1 MRPPP
6 PPSGRGPGKG
16 GDRHEIFL
24 DTANLDEIRQGV
36 SFGVIDGITTNPT
49 LVAKEKRPFRE
60 HVIEICNIV
69 KNGEISAEVVS
80 TDTAGILREAREIA
94 TWHPNVIVKIPTIP
108 DGVRALS
115 ILSKEDIRV
124 NMTLVFS
131 APQALIVAKAGA
143 YFVSPFLGRL
153 DDIASDGLTLLRE
166 IMDIYKAYNYP
177 TQVLAA
183 SLRHPLHVVA
193 AARMGAH
200 IGTMPYKVFEQLF
213 KHPLTDRGLEGFLKD
228 WEKARETMGDVFRAR
243 CRAQSERVEA
253 LGNRLADRCGS
264 RGGGRGR
271 CRRGLAAQFSESR
284 KTRKTKS
291 AAAVFN

>member
-1 MRPPP
+1 M
-6 PPSGRGPGKG
+6 KF
-16 GDRHEIFL
+16 FL
-24 DTANLDEIRQGV
+24 DTANLEEIRQGV

-60 HVIEICNIV
+60 HIIEICNLV
-69 KNGEISAEVVS
+69 KDGAISAEVVS
-80 TDTAGILREAREIA
+80 TDTAGILREGREIA
-94 TWHPNVIVKIPTIP
+94 KWHPNVIVKIPTIP

-115 ILSKEDIRV
+115 ILSKEGIRV

-143 YFVSPFLGRL
+143 YFVSPFVGRL
-153 DDIASDGLTLLRE
+153 DDIGSDGLTLLRE

-183 SLRHPLHVVA
+183 SLRHPLHVIA

-200 IGTMPYKVFEQLF
+200 IGTMPYKVFEMLF

-228 WEKARETMGDVFRAR
+228 WEKARETLGDVFKPAS
-243 CRAQSERVEA
+243 ASSS
-253 LGNRLADRCGS
+253 S
-264 RGGGRGR
+264 R
-271 CRRGLAAQFSESR
+271 
-284 KTRKTKS
+284 
-291 AAAVFN
+291 

>member
-1 MRPPP
+1 M
-6 PPSGRGPGKG
+6 KF
-16 GDRHEIFL
+16 FL

-36 SFGVIDGITTNPT
+36 SLGVIDGITTNPT

-60 HVIEICNIV
+60 HIVEICNIV
-69 KNGEISAEVVS
+69 KDGVVSAEVVS

-115 ILSKEDIRV
+115 ILSKEGIRV

-153 DDIASDGLTLLRE
+153 DDIGADGLELLRE
-166 IMDIYKAYNYP
+166 IMDIYKAYNYS

-183 SLRHPLHVVA
+183 SLRHPLHVIT

-200 IGTMPYKVFEQLF
+200 IGTMPFKVFEQLF
-213 KHPLTDRGLEGFLKD
+213 KHPLTDRGLEGFLKS
-228 WEKARETMGDVFRAR
+228 WVKARETLGDVF
-243 CRAQSERVEA
+243 EP
-253 LGNRLADRCGS
+253 
-264 RGGGRGR
+264 
-271 CRRGLAAQFSESR
+271 
-284 KTRKTKS
+284 
-291 AAAVFN
+291 AAARNAAR

>member
-1 MRPPP
+1 M
-6 PPSGRGPGKG
+6 KF
-16 GDRHEIFL
+16 FL

-36 SFGVIDGITTNPT
+36 SLGVIDGITTNPT

-60 HVIEICNIV
+60 HIVEICKVV
-69 KNGEISAEVVS
+69 KDGVVSAEVVS

-94 TWHPNVIVKIPTIP
+94 TWRPNVIVKIPTVP

-115 ILSKEDIRV
+115 ILSKEGIRI

-153 DDIASDGLTLLRE
+153 DDIGADGLELLRE
-166 IMDIYKAYNYP
+166 IMDIYKAYNFS

-183 SLRHPLHVVA
+183 SLRHPLHVVT

-200 IGTMPYKVFEQLF
+200 IGTMPFKVFEQLF

-228 WEKARETMGDVFRAR
+228 WEKARETLGDVF
-243 CRAQSERVEA
+243 EP
-253 LGNRLADRCGS
+253 
-264 RGGGRGR
+264 
-271 CRRGLAAQFSESR
+271 
-284 KTRKTKS
+284 
-291 AAAVFN
+291 AAARNTAR

>member
-1 MRPPP
+1 M
-6 PPSGRGPGKG
+6 KF
-16 GDRHEIFL
+16 FL

-60 HVIEICNIV
+60 HIIEICNIV

-80 TDTAGILREAREIA
+80 TDTPGILREAREIV

-115 ILSKEDIRV
+115 VLSKEGIRV

-131 APQALIVAKAGA
+131 APQALLVAKAGA

-153 DDIASDGLTLLRE
+153 DDIGADGLVLLRE
-166 IMDIYKAYNYP
+166 IMEIYKAYQYP

-200 IGTMPYKVFEQLF
+200 IGTMPFKVFEQLF

-228 WEKARETMGDVFRAR
+228 WEKARETLGDVFETAPAR
-243 CRAQSERVEA
+243 NA
-253 LGNRLADRCGS
+253 
-264 RGGGRGR
+264 GR
-271 CRRGLAAQFSESR
+271 
-284 KTRKTKS
+284 
-291 AAAVFN
+291 

>member
-1 MRPPP
+1 M
-6 PPSGRGPGKG
+6 KF
-16 GDRHEIFL
+16 FL

-36 SFGVIDGITTNPT
+36 SLGVIDGITTNPT

-60 HVIEICNIV
+60 HIVEICNIV
-69 KNGEISAEVVS
+69 KNGVVSAEVVS
-80 TDTAGILREAREIA
+80 TDTAGILREGREIA

-115 ILSKEDIRV
+115 ILSKEGIRV

-153 DDIASDGLTLLRE
+153 DDIGSDGLELLRE
-166 IMDIYKAYNYP
+166 IMDIYKAYNYS

-183 SLRHPLHVVA
+183 SLRHPLHVIT

-200 IGTMPYKVFEQLF
+200 IGTMPFKVFEQLF

-228 WEKARETMGDVFRAR
+228 WEKARETLGDVFAP
-243 CRAQSERVEA
+243 
-253 LGNRLADRCGS
+253 
-264 RGGGRGR
+264 
-271 CRRGLAAQFSESR
+271 
-284 KTRKTKS
+284 
-291 AAAVFN
+291 AAARNAAR